1 MSTLTYTNTLIAD
14 TPEDVSKV
22 QTNFV
27 DVRTVLNGNLDGTN
41 FTTAAKDMIALSDSG
56 VVRRGKSVIAGSE
69 AIAGTS
75 FAALTTPDR
84 VASIVVPSGGVL
96 WVSYWAILTKTVG
109 GVAETASIG
118 LFLGS
123 NQVKSRF
130 GVAPASGVSS
140 GRMELV
146 GFGVPATTGHSLG
159 AYVLVHSDTTDT
171 GLNYLASSN
180 VGPADNTAAGHP
192 VGAFVPIT
200 VGPGNYVVDFMA
212 RADTGGPYY
221 FVGSM
226 FTKTEAF

>member
-1 MSTLTYTNTLIAD
+1 MSTLTYTNTLTAG

-27 DVRTVLNGNLDGTN
+27 DARTVLNGNLDGTN

-84 VASIVVPSGGVL
+84 VASVVVPSGGVL

-130 GVAPASGVSS
+130 GVAPASGVSL
-140 GRMELV
+140 GN
-146 GFGVPATTGHSLG
+146 FGIDGLFTGAAATSAAVAFTDFVDAGMGTLTSTNGSPAD
-159 AYVLVHSDTTDT
+159 DTTN
-171 GLNYLASSN
+171 GHPIGGFVPVS
-180 VGPADNTAAGHP
+180 VAAGTYT
-192 VGAFVPIT
+192 VEMRFKKTAGAT
-200 VGPGNYVVDFMA
+200 VGVSARRLYVKV
-212 RADTGGPYY
+212 
-221 FVGSM
+221 
-226 FTKTEAF
+226 EAF

>member
-1 MSTLTYTNTLIAD
+1 MPSLVLPNTLTPGAY
-14 TPEDVSKV
+14 EDVGDV
-22 QTNFV
+22 QENFTAIRSLV
-27 DVRTVLNGNLDGTN
+27 NGGLDGTN
-41 FTTAAKDMIALSDSG
+41 LSQTAGEQLG
-56 VVRRGKSVIAGSE
+56 VSATNYPRRSSVSWL
-69 AIAGTS
+69 GTVPVTS
-75 FAALTTPDR
+75 STYTQIGRAP
-84 VASIVVPSGGVL
+84 VVTMPTAGVL
-96 WVSYWAILTKTVG
+96 HVALWTWCRDTPGTGGTVSVCVQLN
-109 GVAETASIG
+109 GVTAR
-118 LFLGS
+118 
-123 NQVKSRF
+123 SRF

-180 VGPADNTAAGHP
+180 VGPVDNTAAGHP